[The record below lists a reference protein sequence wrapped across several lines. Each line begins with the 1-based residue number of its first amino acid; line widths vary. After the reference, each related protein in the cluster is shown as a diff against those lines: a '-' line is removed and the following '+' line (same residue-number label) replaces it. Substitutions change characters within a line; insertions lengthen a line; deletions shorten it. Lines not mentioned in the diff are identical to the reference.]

1 MEISF
6 SQAQAQRVLKQRNGL
21 AVGCAALA
29 VVALGTGLAAASRDR
44 EVVLQPILGRAMTIS
59 SSGVDRDYLELVTR
73 DTAVLML
80 NRTPQSL
87 DYWMEAVLRIA
98 HPSAMGRLKGELLK
112 IANDQRGTSIAQFFT
127 MEGLRVDP
135 KNLTSE
141 VSGVLHTMVGAQ
153 EVSAVRRT
161 FRFQWT
167 YTGIEL
173 RLVSFGAVIP
183 ANPDQTQAGAAS
195 ASGTTP

>member
-21 AVGCAALA
+21 AVACAALA

-59 SSGVDRDYLELVTR
+59 SAGVDRDYLELVTR

-173 RLVSFGAVIP
+173 RLVTFGAVVP
-183 ANPDQTQAGAAS
+183 ANPDQSQAGAAS